1 MLVRLVITL
10 ILVPFFAV
18 IYLLAKNKR
27 KEKILRWKK
36 SLGFMEFNVSKMSSS
51 DFSLA
56 GNGSDNN
63 SDFEVSKAIRMIQVP
78 DDVRIQLYD

>member
-10 ILVPFFAV
+10 ILAPFFAV
-18 IYLLAKNKR
+18 IYFLAKKKR
-27 KEKILRWKK
+27 KK
-36 SLGFMEFNVSKMSSS
+36 SPEFMEFNVSKMASS

-56 GNGSDNN
+56 GSGADNN